1 LLLTSDVCWTFHPA
15 QGIIGV
21 CGFTI
26 CQNPNNFYEQKYYR
40 PMGGCVISIFGE
52 FSMETNTVATPETNQ
67 PESLADIQ
75 RKTKYTG
82 TVIKTTLAGALV
94 DIGMDTPAVIHIS
107 QLQKEPINRVEDVVT
122 IGQTVDVWVKRVE
135 PKRNRIELTMIEP
148 LDVEWREIN
157 KGMTLKGKITRIES
171 FGIFVDVGAERP
183 GLVHI
188 SEITHDYIKTP
199 NDVVKEGEEVEVQ
212 VLDVNRRRKQIKLSM
227 KALEVKPA
235 PEPKP
240 AKRTKA
246 VVQEEPSEP
255 VPTAMEIAFREAME
269 RSDNNEEQP
278 QVQTKTKST
287 KTAEE
292 MDDIFSR
299 TLENKVEGSK

>member
-1 LLLTSDVCWTFHPA
+1 
-15 QGIIGV
+15 
-21 CGFTI
+21 
-26 CQNPNNFYEQKYYR
+26 
-40 PMGGCVISIFGE
+40 
-52 FSMETNTVATPETNQ
+52 METDVVATPEINQ
-67 PESLADIQ
+67 PESLADIK

-107 QLQKEPINRVEDVVT
+107 QLQKEPTNRVEDVVT
-122 IGQTVDVWVKRVE
+122 IGQSVDVWVKRVE

-148 LDVEWREIN
+148 LDLEWREIN

-199 NDVVKEGEEVEVQ
+199 NEVVKEGEEVEVQ

-235 PEPKP
+235 PEPKAP
-240 AKRTKA
+240 KRKKT
-246 VVQEEPSEP
+246 VVEEAPSEP
-255 VPTAMEIAFREAME
+255 VPTAMEVAFREAME
-269 RSDNNEEQP
+269 RSDNHEEP
-278 QVQTKTKST
+278 IPVQAKTKSIKNT
-287 KTAEE
+287 EE
-292 MDDIFSR
+292 MDDILNR
-299 TLENKVEGSK
+299 TLQNKVEGSK

>member
-1 LLLTSDVCWTFHPA
+1 
-15 QGIIGV
+15 
-21 CGFTI
+21 
-26 CQNPNNFYEQKYYR
+26 
-40 PMGGCVISIFGE
+40 MGGCVISIFGE

-94 DIGMDTPAVIHIS
+94 DIGMETPAVIHIS
-107 QLQKEPINRVEDVVT
+107 QLQKEPTNRVEDVVT
-122 IGQTVDVWVKRVE
+122 IGQTVYVWVKRVE

-240 AKRTKA
+240 AKRKKT
-246 VVQEEPSEP
+246 VVKEEPSEP
-255 VPTAMEIAFREAME
+255 VPTAMEIAYREAME

-292 MDDIFSR
+292 MDDILSR
-299 TLENKVEGSK
+299 TLENKVEGS